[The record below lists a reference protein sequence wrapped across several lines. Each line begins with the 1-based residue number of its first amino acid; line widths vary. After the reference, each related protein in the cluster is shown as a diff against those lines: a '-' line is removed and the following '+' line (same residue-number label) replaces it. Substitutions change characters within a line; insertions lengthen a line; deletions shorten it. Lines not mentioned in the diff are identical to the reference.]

1 MDISGATK
9 VLQWNNRLLRFL
21 GLWPFDLNNV
31 KFMFFFT
38 YVTVQCFLQYA
49 GLLEYISDL
58 NYVVANLTETIII
71 NMLIFK
77 ISIYRINTR
86 QLRELIQNIEKDF
99 STELY
104 NTADEMTIFLKYNSL
119 SKTIVQCISIVC
131 GATAVLFYIRN
142 SSSAFLMP
150 YHIRLFFNLTEAR
163 TYYIVYACEI
173 FMIPLVTCGYAG
185 PSCLLITLVL
195 HICGQVSILTCQVE
209 NLIKNPETIHH
220 QLKQI
225 VLKHRRLINLCMNLN
240 STYATFLLQELIG
253 ITLLLCLGGYNIIA
267 TPILDETGHFLAF
280 LLYTV
285 TVIFQLLGFCYIGEC
300 LRNESKSLC
309 DAFYN

>member
-1 MDISGATK
+1 
-9 VLQWNNRLLRFL
+9 
-21 GLWPFDLNNV
+21 
-31 KFMFFFT
+31 
-38 YVTVQCFLQYA
+38 
-49 GLLEYISDL
+49 
-58 NYVVANLTETIII
+58 
-71 NMLIFK
+71 
-77 ISIYRINTR
+77 
-86 QLRELIQNIEKDF
+86 
-99 STELY
+99 
-104 NTADEMTIFLKYNSL
+104 
-119 SKTIVQCISIVC
+119 
-131 GATAVLFYIRN
+131 
-142 SSSAFLMP
+142 MP

-309 DAFYN
+309 DAFYNYEWYDEPRVNVKLFLMCVTRSQRPLVLTAGEFFIFSLENFTSVMKTSMAYLSVLRKFI